1 MMLGQINL
9 LKVWNQHRIFL
20 IKHNEIVDAI
30 DLSEDSKKKYDYQ
43 KRIWETQEEI
53 VRRVEFSH
61 ILLHEINSD
70 LDFGGL
76 LSNYMFPDTPIFQQ
90 MIYLLNNMSKLVNKM
105 VKWENYVR

>member
-1 MMLGQINL
+1 M
-9 LKVWNQHRIFL
+9 

-53 VRRVEFSH
+53 ARRVEFSH

-76 LSNYMFPDTPIFQQ
+76 LSNYMSPDTPHFSAND
-90 MIYLLNNMSKLVNKM
+90 LLF
-105 VKWENYVR
+105 EQHE

>member
-1 MMLGQINL
+1 MMLRQINL
-9 LKVWNQHRIFL
+9 LKIWNQHRISS
-20 IKHNEIVDAI
+20 IKQNDIADAI
-30 DLSEDSKKKYDYQ
+30 DLSGDSKKKYDYQ

-76 LSNYMFPDTPIFQQ
+76 LSNYMFPDTPHFSAND
-90 MIYLLNNMSKLVNKM
+90 LLFEKH
-105 VKWENYVR
+105 E

>member
-1 MMLGQINL
+1 MMLRQINL
-9 LKVWNQHRIFL
+9 LKIWNQHRISS
-20 IKHNEIVDAI
+20 IKQNDIADAI
-30 DLSEDSKKKYDYQ
+30 DLSGDSKKKYDYQ

-76 LSNYMFPDTPIFQQ
+76 LSNYMFPDTPHFSANDLPFEQH
-90 MIYLLNNMSKLVNKM
+90 
-105 VKWENYVR
+105 E